1 MSKKKTRMSFFR
13 IRLYQKDDFCDRI
26 SVHNDNNKRGL
37 EGINNERFI
46 VAEKDSRYDLAPF
59 FKKDPNISLPNM
71 IFQYFVRFIS
81 KSNA

>member
-1 MSKKKTRMSFFR
+1 MAPSGPLSAWLGKSIPNCMKESKQKKKKNVIFLNQC
-13 IRLYQKDDFCDRI
+13 LYQKDDFCDRI

-59 FKKDPNISLPNM
+59 F
-71 IFQYFVRFIS
+71 
-81 KSNA
+81 

>member
-1 MSKKKTRMSFFR
+1 MSKKKKRMSFFR

-59 FKKDPNISLPNM
+59 F
-71 IFQYFVRFIS
+71 
-81 KSNA
+81 

>member
-1 MSKKKTRMSFFR
+1 MKETKQKKKKNVIFLNQC
-13 IRLYQKDDFCDRI
+13 LYQKDDFCDRI

-59 FKKDPNISLPNM
+59 FKDPNISLPNM
-71 IFQYFVRFIS
+71 IFQSGIW
-81 KSNA
+81 SNAS